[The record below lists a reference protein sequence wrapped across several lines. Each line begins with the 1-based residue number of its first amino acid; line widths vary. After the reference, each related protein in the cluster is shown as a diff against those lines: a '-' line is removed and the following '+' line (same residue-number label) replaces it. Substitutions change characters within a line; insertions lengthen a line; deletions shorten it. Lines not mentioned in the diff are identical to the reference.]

1 MRPMTM
7 IAQST
12 TPAPALGDR
21 RSTDS
26 EGYVPGV
33 CNIGPAEIARRRR
46 AGHVALIATAVLFV
60 ALVGIGAPP
69 IVRFVVALPTAVAAA
84 CYLEVR
90 YRFCAELSSLD
101 LFNFGEL
108 GRHDAVT
115 DPADRARDR
124 AMARRIAF
132 GAGLIGLAVGLV
144 AVLLP
149 L

>member
-1 MRPMTM
+1 MTM

-12 TPAPALGDR
+12 TPSPTVSDRGSPAPG
-21 RSTDS
+21 
-26 EGYVPGV
+26 GYVPGV

-46 AGHVALIATAVLFV
+46 SGHVAFV
-60 ALVGIGAPP
+60 ATVVLLVTLVVIEAPP
-69 IVRFVVALPTAVAAA
+69 LVRFVVALPAAVAAA

-90 YRFCAELSSLD
+90 YRFCAGLGSLG

-108 GRHDAVT
+108 GRHDAVV

-124 AMARRIAF
+124 AMARRIGLTA
-132 GAGLIGLAVGLV
+132 ALIGLAVGIL
-144 AVLLP
+144 AAILP

>member
-12 TPAPALGDR
+12 TPAPTLGDS
-21 RSTDS
+21 RSSPTT
-26 EGYVPGV
+26 GYVPGI

-46 AGHVALIATAVLFV
+46 SGHVALVATAGLFIV
-60 ALVGIGAPP
+60 LVGIDVQP
-69 IVRFVVALPTAVAAA
+69 IVRLVVAVPAAVAAA

-90 YRFCAELSSLD
+90 YRFCAGLGSLG

-108 GRHDAVT
+108 GHHDAVV
-115 DPADRARDR
+115 DPADGARDR
-124 AMARRIAF
+124 AMARRIGL
-132 GAGLIGLAVGLV
+132 GAALIGLAVGIL
-144 AVLLP
+144 AALLP